1 KIGII
6 LKQNDYIKEIA
17 EKYADSKNFLY
28 LGRGYNFPVALE
40 GALKLKEISY
50 IHAEGYP
57 AAEMKHGPI
66 ALIDNDMPVVFIAT
80 KDSVYDKVVS
90 NIQEVRARKG
100 RILAIVN
107 EGDDQIENMVDHV
120 IKVPKTDNMLT
131 PILTVIPLQLIAY
144 HIAVKKG
151 LNVDQPRNLAKSV
164 TVE

>member
-1 KIGII
+1 
-6 LKQNDYIKEIA
+6 
-17 EKYADSKNFLY
+17 
-28 LGRGYNFPVALE
+28 
-40 GALKLKEISY
+40 
-50 IHAEGYP
+50 
-57 AAEMKHGPI
+57 MKHGPI
-66 ALIDNDMPVVFIAT
+66 ALIDDNMPVVFIAT
-80 KDSVYDKVVS
+80 KDSVYDKVIS

-120 IKVPKTDNMLT
+120 IKVPKTHNMLT